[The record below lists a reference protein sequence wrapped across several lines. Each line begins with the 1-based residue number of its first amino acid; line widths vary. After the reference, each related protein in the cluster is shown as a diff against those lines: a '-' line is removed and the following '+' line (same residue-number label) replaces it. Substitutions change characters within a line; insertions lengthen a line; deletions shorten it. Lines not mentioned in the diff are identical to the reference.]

1 MGRDERDQSTLSV
14 RVRIREFSIPPIT
27 DALVIG
33 KKAPIGSQAMSR
45 ALSLLHVA
53 PFALVPLEDDDVIE
67 DVLVRTSVLNKIPQ
81 PKLLELV
88 RKRIKPFM
96 SADEVIN
103 LDVSPELTIEE
114 RL

>member
-1 MGRDERDQSTLSV
+1 MGENERDQSTLAV
-14 RVRIREFSIPPIT
+14 RVRIREFSIPPVT

-53 PFALVPLEDDDVIE
+53 PFEHVPLEDDDVIE
-67 DVLVRTSVLNKIPQ
+67 DVLVRASVLNKIPRA
-81 PKLLELV
+81 KLLELV

-96 SADEVIN
+96 STDEVIN
-103 LDVSPELTIEE
+103 LDVRPELIIEE